1 MTRPRRPAFAAPN
14 EVERNAPNEADRAN
28 KIDCVDEADRAK
40 PARQTKPGSRADRSQ
55 SRRSKSSRQKKLAHL
70 SGSSRWENRLADP
83 SLSLRPAPRTD
94 ELMGCPGSRPRADS
108 VPVLGRTPSPSV
120 ARGSR
125 QTVESTVVGP
135 STATMSP
142 PATGPMMARAIPWR
156 GHTPRRIAW
165 SQGIVTG
172 IGSIARGWWATS
184 HGIEIALIPLQGAI
198 PDRTA
203 GDPSWNSIKAQ
214 FHLFES

>member
-14 EVERNAPNEADRAN
+14 EVDRNAPNEADRAH
-28 KIDCVDEADRAK
+28 KVDCVDEADRAK

-70 SGSSRWENRLADP
+70 SELSRWGAREVD
-83 SLSLRPAPRTD
+83 
-94 ELMGCPGSRPRADS
+94 
-108 VPVLGRTPSPSV
+108 LGRTPSLSV

-156 GHTPRRIAW
+156 GTL
-165 SQGIVTG
+165 
-172 IGSIARGWWATS
+172 RGES
-184 HGIEIALIPLQGAI
+184 PGVRGLSRGLDRSRGVGGPH
-198 PDRTA
+198 RTA
-203 GDPSWNSIKAQ
+203 SKSHWSHCRGPSPIGLPGILPGSRSKHNSIYLYHNITV
-214 FHLFES
+214 FHNLSCDKL